1 MVRIKTIPFNEQA
14 LTAAKGITQA
24 IQYPSVYILSGKNEA
39 YVGETINIAHRLQQH
54 IRNADRRRLD
64 QLRVIM
70 DKQFNKSA
78 TTDIEASL
86 IKYLSADG
94 QFRLQNGNA
103 GIRDYNYYQKDRYKE
118 KFEEIWRL
126 LIKQGIAQHNQIQIE
141 NSDLFKFS
149 PYKSLTDDQYK
160 TAESLFDSLLQHL
173 RKSEEAV
180 FLVHGGAGT
189 GKTVLAVYLMKLMSD
204 IMAEHNDMEE
214 EIEEAE
220 DEFSFQSLY
229 YLKNVRSL
237 KIGLVIPMTSLRK
250 TLKKVFR
257 QVQGLRSSMV
267 IGPSDV
273 IKSHYDVL
281 IVDEAHRL
289 RQKKNIMPGH
299 HKVFD
304 RINASLGLTDG
315 NELDWIQR
323 CSDYQILFY
332 DDTQSIKPTD
342 IDQSVFQNLVQK
354 QNTEEYFLTSQMRV
368 AAGQDYIA
376 YIENILYEYG
386 NPKKKEFK
394 NYEFLLYDHIRDL
407 KAVLKQKEKEVGLCR
422 LVAGYAWKWKTQNH
436 SLDQIR
442 DQQLYDIEIEDE
454 RFIWNSV
461 NEDWVNSANAIN
473 EVGCIHTVQGYD
485 LNYAGVIIGP
495 ELGYDEQA
503 QQIVVHSDQYLDR
516 FGKAAIH
523 DEEILKKYILNIYK
537 VLLTRAIRGT
547 YVYVCDPAL
556 RNYFKTWIASADA
569 VRT

>member
-118 KFEEIWRL
+118 KFEEIWRM

-204 IMAEHNDMEE
+204 IMAEHNEMEE

-220 DEFSFQSLY
+220 DVEKAQGNMMGVGIGVVLILALIGILNYVNTMTGNIQSRQTELAILESVGMTEKQMRRMLIIEGLLFAGISLFLTATIGTAVTY
-229 YLKNVRSL
+229 YLYQSMNYRGVPFM
-237 KIGLVIPMTSLRK
+237 IPVFPVFIMAVIVVVVCVAVP
-250 TLKKVFR
+250 
-257 QVQGLRSSMV
+257 
-267 IGPSDV
+267 
-273 IKSHYDVL
+273 L
-281 IVDEAHRL
+281 IVERL
-289 RQKKNIMPGH
+289 IG
-299 HKVFD
+299 
-304 RINASLGLTDG
+304 
-315 NELDWIQR
+315 
-323 CSDYQILFY
+323 
-332 DDTQSIKPTD
+332 
-342 IDQSVFQNLVQK
+342 
-354 QNTEEYFLTSQMRV
+354 
-368 AAGQDYIA
+368 
-376 YIENILYEYG
+376 
-386 NPKKKEFK
+386 KKKSVVER
-394 NYEFLLYDHIRDL
+394 IR
-407 KAVLKQKEKEVGLCR
+407 AVE
-422 LVAGYAWKWKTQNH
+422 
-436 SLDQIR
+436 
-442 DQQLYDIEIEDE
+442 
-454 RFIWNSV
+454 
-461 NEDWVNSANAIN
+461 
-473 EVGCIHTVQGYD
+473 
-485 LNYAGVIIGP
+485 
-495 ELGYDEQA
+495 
-503 QQIVVHSDQYLDR
+503 
-516 FGKAAIH
+516 
-523 DEEILKKYILNIYK
+523 
-537 VLLTRAIRGT
+537 
-547 YVYVCDPAL
+547 
-556 RNYFKTWIASADA
+556 
-569 VRT
+569 